1 MKSRAH
7 KAIFLDI
14 IFLFSSLY
22 IEGMGIKLSIFL
34 KLCIKKTKRTKRRER
49 KEKIG
54 KRTKGTRENL
64 CIKL

>member
-1 MKSRAH
+1 
-7 KAIFLDI
+7 
-14 IFLFSSLY
+14 
-22 IEGMGIKLSIFL
+22 MGIKISIFF

-49 KEKIG
+49 KEKIE

>member
-1 MKSRAH
+1 
-7 KAIFLDI
+7 
-14 IFLFSSLY
+14 
-22 IEGMGIKLSIFL
+22 MGIKLSIFF

-49 KEKIG
+49 KEKIE